1 MVRTI
6 ITAEELPQL
15 IETVENVDPNYFY
28 FHHDIEGVSRRYY
41 ITPIG

>member
-15 IETVENVDPNYFY
+15 VDAIENVDPNCFYFY
-28 FHHDIEGVSRRYY
+28 HDIEGVSRRYY